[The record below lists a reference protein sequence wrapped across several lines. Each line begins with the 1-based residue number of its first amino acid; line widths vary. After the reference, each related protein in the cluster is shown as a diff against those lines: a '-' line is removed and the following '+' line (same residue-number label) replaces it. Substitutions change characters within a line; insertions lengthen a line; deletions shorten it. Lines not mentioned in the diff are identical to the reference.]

1 MTAPT
6 RPPVPGIPDS
16 TLLRQE
22 LRRIG
27 DIIFRARSTVSEG
40 ILPRLGDLERMIR
53 TACTSVQM
61 LASEDAGRLRP
72 MMEALL
78 YDLDALETDMRNRF
92 GDLALRSDTPPGNGS
107 STHAVTVGAAYRQAQ
122 KLYGTASGQ
131 TRTRIDP
138 PVSRQGDP
146 APRAVRPV

>member
-1 MTAPT
+1 MTAPP
-6 RPPVPGIPDS
+6 RPPVPSIPDS

-27 DIIFRARSTVSEG
+27 DIIFQSRSTVSEG

-61 LASEDAGRLRP
+61 MASEDAGSLRP

-92 GDLALRSDTPPGNGS
+92 GDLALRAETPPGNGS
-107 STHAVTVGAAYRQAQ
+107 AVHTVTVGAAYRQAQ
-122 KLYGTASGQ
+122 KLHGTAHGQ

-138 PVSRQGDP
+138 PVNRQGNPVPRP
-146 APRAVRPV
+146 A